1 MPKQKN
7 KQTNKRKLKLSL
19 VCRLQWIV
27 CGLLFRERKNDKSYL
42 ELYEKPTTLVDS
54 IDSIDSIE
62 MTHSRCLAGK
72 AVEYY
77 RAEFFK
83 VLDTVEV

>member
-1 MPKQKN
+1 MPKQTN
-7 KQTNKRKLKLSL
+7 KQTNRRKLKLSL

-27 CGLLFRERKNDKSYL
+27 CSLLFRERKNDKSYL

-54 IDSIDSIE
+54 IDSIE
-62 MTHSRCLAGK
+62 MTHSRRLAGK
-72 AVEYY
+72 AVECY